1 MMWNNL
7 ASHFATVALTHEDGE
22 FWWNLDSTGV
32 FLVKSY
38 YQGLIYQNVPSANK
52 GLWKLK
58 IPLKIKV
65 LLWYLKRGVI
75 LTKDNLT
82 PNSQNL
88 GLTGDPKLSVQRRT

>member
-1 MMWNNL
+1 MWNNL

-52 GLWKLK
+52 SLWKLK
-58 IPLKIKV
+58 IPLKIKI

-82 PNSQNL
+82 PNTQNL